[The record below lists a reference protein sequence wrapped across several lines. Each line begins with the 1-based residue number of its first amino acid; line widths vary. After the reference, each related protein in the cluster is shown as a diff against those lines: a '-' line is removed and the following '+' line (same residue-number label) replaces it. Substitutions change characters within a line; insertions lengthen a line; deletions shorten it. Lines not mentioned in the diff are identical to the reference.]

1 MPFEIS
7 APADYI
13 MARFFGAV
21 TPADLQALA
30 EQTNVMEA
38 RHPVPNRLTDLTA
51 VERFDFD
58 FIAVSALADKRRV
71 VRFPTPIRSAIIAVA
86 PVAIGFSRM
95 FQTLN
100 DNPQIEIRIVSSY
113 EEARAWFAEG

>member
-38 RHPVPNRLTDLTA
+38 RHPVPNRLTDLTG
-51 VERFDFD
+51 
-58 FIAVSALADKRRV
+58 IGKRPNVPCLGRG
-71 VRFPTPIRSAIIAVA
+71 R
-86 PVAIGFSRM
+86 
-95 FQTLN
+95 
-100 DNPQIEIRIVSSY
+100 
-113 EEARAWFAEG
+113 

>member
-7 APADYI
+7 APAGYI

-30 EQTNVMEA
+30 EQTDMMEA
-38 RHPVPNRLTDLTA
+38 RHQVPNRLTDLTA
-51 VERFDFD
+51 VESFDFD

-95 FQTLN
+95 YQTLN
-100 DNPQIEIRIVSSY
+100 DNPQIEIRIVSSP
-113 EEARAWFAEG
+113 EEARAWFAEA